1 MNRFFTL
8 IAVAIGG
15 IFTAEGQEK
24 VVYLKNPSFE
34 SQDVSFLMQENTV
47 SWMDCGFIVEASP
60 EFQPGY
66 NSVNLRPKH
75 LKNYLSMVVRDNHTW
90 DAVGQEL
97 SEPLKGGQCYR
108 FTIYLA
114 KSERFLSPSRTH
126 GGMTN
131 YKNPLRLIVWGGN
144 SFCEAKQV
152 LAKTDLVKNKEW
164 QPYELTLQPK
174 SNITHIVFHAY
185 YLNPLAAP
193 YNGNILLDNASEIQ
207 AIPCDTNVVVKEA
220 EENLIELTLQHT
232 NDLENFIALHG
243 KNIVFQGKGAE
254 LMDYQEDDLYN
265 PERWSKVYFSVIAKS
280 MRHFSS
286 HRLMIAVKG
295 SSDKQIQR
303 RIQFLETFLKE
314 RGMKE
319 AAYQCFPYKSL
330 KKDEENWLSS
340 NKSLLIRLEPKS
352 LSKN

>member
-1 MNRFFTL
+1 MNRFFIL
-8 IAVAIGG
+8 IVLAIGA
-15 IFTAEGQEK
+15 ILTAEGQEK

-34 SQDVSFLMQENTV
+34 SQDVSFLMQEHTV
-47 SWMDCGFIVEASP
+47 SWMDCGFTMEAPP

-75 LKNYLSMVVRDNHTW
+75 LKNYLSMVVRDNNTW

-164 QPYELTLQPK
+164 QPYELTLQPE
-174 SNITHIVFHAY
+174 SDLTHIVLHAY

-193 YNGNILLDNASEIQ
+193 YNGNILVDNASEI
-207 AIPCDTNVVVKEA
+207 IPVACDTTVVVKDV
-220 EENLIELTLQHT
+220 ENLIELTLQHT
-232 NDLENFIALHG
+232 NELENFISLHG

-254 LMDYQEDDLYN
+254 LMDYREDDLYN
-265 PERWSKVYFSVIAKS
+265 PERWSKVYFSVMAKS
-280 MRHFSS
+280 MRHFAS
-286 HRLMIAVKG
+286 HRLIIAVKG
-295 SSDKQIQR
+295 GSDKQIQN
-303 RIQFLETFLKE
+303 RIRFLEAFLRE
-314 RGMKE
+314 RGVKDSD
-319 AAYQCFPYKSL
+319 YKCFSYKSL
-330 KKDEENWLSS
+330 KKDGESWLST
-340 NKSLLIRLEPKS
+340 NKSMLIKLESKS